1 MTTQPKR
8 KPGRP
13 LGSPNRTSGALLK
26 PLTIRLTATEHDA
39 LVAIGQRL
47 GLKLAAA
54 CRWCIAKQV
63 DAQYQDRVIAA
74 LDARKE
80 AGR

>member
-1 MTTQPKR
+1 METKR

-13 LGSPNRTSGALLK
+13 LGSPNRAIGALLK

-63 DAQYQDRVIAA
+63 GAQRE
-74 LDARKE
+74 E